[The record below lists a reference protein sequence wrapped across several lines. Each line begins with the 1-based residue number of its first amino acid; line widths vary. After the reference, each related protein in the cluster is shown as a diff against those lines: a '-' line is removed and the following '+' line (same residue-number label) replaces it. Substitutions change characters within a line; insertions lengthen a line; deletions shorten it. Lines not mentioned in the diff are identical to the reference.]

1 MTQTQKLDASSS
13 LRRALGANVASARL
27 QAALTAGTNP
37 NPTFIEVLV
46 AQCAVEPDFYVRDML
61 TWALIRHNHTA
72 VLNQVLPELQSEI
85 PQGRSQALHT
95 LTKIADPETW
105 PAVTIELLL
114 DEDDQVARTA
124 WRAAVGLVPDGQE
137 LSLAETLSTQFARG
151 DRDVQLSLSRAFAD
165 LGPAALPVVERAK
178 SHGDDMVRTHAIATE
193 LIMTDPEA
201 SFDAA
206 MHDARKTVALLASPD
221 IRKSNNAYR

>member
-1 MTQTQKLDASSS
+1 MTQTQKRDASSK
-13 LRRALGANVASARL
+13 LMHALEADVASARL

-37 NPTFIEVLV
+37 NPTFITVLV
-46 AQCAVEPDFYVRDML
+46 AQCAIEPDFYVRDML
-61 TWALIRHNHTA
+61 TWALIRHDRAA
-72 VLNQVLPELQSEI
+72 VVKQILPELQSES

-105 PAVTIELLL
+105 PAISTELLL

-137 LSLAETLSTQFARG
+137 IPLAEILSTQFARG

-165 LGPAALPVVERAK
+165 LGPAALAVVERTK
-178 SHGDDMVRTHAIATE
+178 DHDDDRVRAHAIATE
-193 LIMTDPEA
+193 RIMTDPEE

-206 MHDARKTVALLASPD
+206 MHDARKAVALLSAPEV
-221 IRKSNNAYR
+221 REPNNAHR